1 MLQKAN
7 MEENKY
13 HKSNGIQQQCMVHD
27 RQTYLLLVQVIEI
40 CAGRIGE
47 AVSVINNKDSDWFIQ
62 LTCNTCDGL
71 NHKVLLSQVYLYYP
85 IKLFLLYVQS

>member
-7 MEENKY
+7 KEENKY
-13 HKSNGIQQQCMVHD
+13 HKSSGIEPQYMVHD
-27 RQTYLLLVQVIEI
+27 RITYLLLVQVIEI

-47 AVSVINNKDSDWFIQ
+47 AVSVINKVSDWFIQ

-71 NHKVLLSQVYLYYP
+71 NHKVLLSQVYPLS
-85 IKLFLLYVQS
+85 Q